1 MASIHIRVLKKYI
14 DSKNIFCF
22 DEDENILNEFL
33 EINQVNKFDG
43 GTNFDAVLICTP
55 TDTHLNVYR
64 KYQNL
69 SKFFFIEK
77 PLVNSQKELD
87 GFNDEE
93 LNYIYCGLI
102 ETHNEIFKE
111 IKNFIKDQKI
121 LSIQITRHSPKIST
135 ERISSDVDLDLAIHD
150 LSVLLKYFLE
160 VDEIESLTKLN
171 NFKPTGFFETSEI
184 LLSDKNVI
192 ASISTSRI
200 TNKKIRFWRIITD
213 VNTYEI
219 DLIKNKVKE
228 LNPSGEYRFINSIFN
243 QNISQKEK
251 TLTIPEPADI
261 QIKYFLDLVINET
274 IDYENKK
281 IMKKCHELLLN

>member
-1 MASIHIRVLKKYI
+1 
-14 DSKNIFCF
+14 
-22 DEDENILNEFL
+22 
-33 EINQVNKFDG
+33 
-43 GTNFDAVLICTP
+43 
-55 TDTHLNVYR
+55 
-64 KYQNL
+64 
-69 SKFFFIEK
+69 
-77 PLVNSQKELD
+77 
-87 GFNDEE
+87 
-93 LNYIYCGLI
+93 
-102 ETHNEIFKE
+102 
-111 IKNFIKDQKI
+111 
-121 LSIQITRHSPKIST
+121 
-135 ERISSDVDLDLAIHD
+135 
-150 LSVLLKYFLE
+150 
-160 VDEIESLTKLN
+160 N